1 MKKLFGIEAEINVT
15 ADEDISKG
23 IGKGVSNGSII
34 LHDILHEVKNPLI
47 ECIVKKINKN
57 HKEKKDD

>member
-15 ADEDISKG
+15 ADEDIIKS

-34 LHDILHEVKNPLI
+34 LQDILNEVKSPLVN
-47 ECIVKKINKN
+47 CIANKLN
-57 HKEKKDD
+57 NEEKEK

>member
-15 ADEDISKG
+15 ADEDIIKG

-34 LHDILHEVKNPLI
+34 LQDILNEVKAPLI
-47 ECIVKKINKN
+47 KCIANKLGQDKKEN
-57 HKEKKDD
+57 

>member
-15 ADEDISKG
+15 ADEDIIKG

-34 LHDILHEVKNPLI
+34 LQDILNEVKAPLI
-47 ECIVKKINKN
+47 KRIANKLSQ
-57 HKEKKDD
+57 EKKEN

>member
-15 ADEDISKG
+15 ADEDIIKG

-34 LHDILHEVKNPLI
+34 LQDILNEVKDPLI
-47 ECIVKKINKN
+47 KCIVNKLNKN
-57 HKEKKDD
+57 KE

>member
-15 ADEDISKG
+15 ADEDIIKG

-34 LHDILHEVKNPLI
+34 LQDILNEVKAPLI
-47 ECIVKKINKN
+47 NCIVNKLN
-57 HKEKKDD
+57 NEKKEK

>member
-15 ADEDISKG
+15 ADEDIIKG

-34 LHDILHEVKNPLI
+34 LQDIFNEVKAPLI
-47 ECIVKKINKN
+47 NCIVNKINKN
-57 HKEKKDD
+57 HKEQEK

>member
-15 ADEDISKG
+15 ADEDIIKG

-34 LHDILHEVKNPLI
+34 LQDILNEVKAPLI
-47 ECIVKKINKN
+47 KSIANKLGQDKKEN
-57 HKEKKDD
+57 

>member
-15 ADEDISKG
+15 ADEDIIKG

-34 LHDILHEVKNPLI
+34 LQDIFNEVKAPLI
-47 ECIVKKINKN
+47 NCIANKINQNK
-57 HKEKKDD
+57 KEQEK

>member
-15 ADEDISKG
+15 ADEDIIKG

-34 LHDILHEVKNPLI
+34 LQDIFNEVKAPLI
-47 ECIVKKINKN
+47 NCIVNKINQNK
-57 HKEKKDD
+57 KEQEK

>member
-15 ADEDISKG
+15 ADEDIIKG

-34 LHDILHEVKNPLI
+34 LQDILNEVKAPLI
-47 ECIVKKINKN
+47 ESIANKLSQDKKEN
-57 HKEKKDD
+57 